1 MHIYLKDID
10 DFVLSAKHKKE
21 EKIYKQIILDF
32 LESNKEKKFKG
43 TDLMLNLSIPEQGL
57 YKSLK
62 DLVNQDEIKKEN
74 HRYFV
79 KNE

>member
-1 MHIYLKDID
+1 M
-10 DFVLSAKHKKE
+10 SAKHKKE